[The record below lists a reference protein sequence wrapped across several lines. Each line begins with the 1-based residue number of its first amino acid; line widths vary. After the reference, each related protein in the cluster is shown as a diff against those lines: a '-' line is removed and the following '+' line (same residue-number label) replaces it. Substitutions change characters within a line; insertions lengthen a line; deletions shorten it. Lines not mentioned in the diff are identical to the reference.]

1 MNSEARVMPMPST
14 TGTEDKA
21 ARTEAERSERQRSAD
36 SLLSWQREVRIREQ
50 LVLKEKF
57 DSEGAVMVESFKR
70 GEPYYR
76 VEVWQSRA
84 IVNDGVVAIEKEP
97 VKTQT

>member
-1 MNSEARVMPMPST
+1 MNYEARVMTMSPK
-14 TGTEDKA
+14 TGTEEKRRGRKPSEPKDKGPLILFCL
-21 ARTEAERSERQRSAD
+21 AEGRPNS
-36 SLLSWQREVRIREQ
+36 EQ
-50 LVLKEKF
+50 LVLKERF

-84 IVNDGVVAIEKEP
+84 VVNDGVVAIEKEP
-97 VKTQT
+97 VKVQT